1 MAEIFN
7 ISVRSLVEYVY
18 RSGSIESGFRTSR
31 ALTEGTKAH
40 QKLQKQ
46 YDELDLHEVYVSAEI
61 TYQGLLFV
69 IDGRC
74 DGLLLDPDGVT
85 VTVDEIKST
94 SSDISLIEADSYPV
108 HWAQAKCYA
117 YMVAKDRGLTRM
129 RVQLTYMQVETE
141 EVRRFVVEASI
152 EELEQFVFHVV
163 QLFYPYALAKY
174 EHEQGRNLSI
184 KELAFP
190 FPSYREGQRKLAGAV
205 YQTINEGHKLFAK
218 APTGIGKTM
227 STLFPSVKA
236 MGEGLLQRIFYLTAK
251 TITRTAAEE
260 AYSLLQDQGLRLH
273 TVTIT
278 AKDKV
283 CFKDEVRC
291 TKEYCEFADG
301 YYDRINEAV
310 LDLLRHETIMTRQV
324 IESYARKHRVCP
336 FEFSLDVAYAADA
349 IICDYNYIFDPRV
362 NLKRLF
368 EEQKRQTALL
378 VDEAH
383 NLVDRAREMYSSEL
397 QKSSFLAL
405 QREFKGV
412 HAELHDAAKA
422 INQYFIALRK
432 RIGDSPMLVEP
443 ELPESLIAL
452 LEVFIAAA
460 EKVLAGA
467 GGRADQGRADIFSGE
482 TTPDER
488 DRLTAPALL
497 LEAYFST
504 QNFVRIAKLFDERYV
519 TFTSSDRN
527 EVNVKL
533 FCLDPSH
540 LLRQMGKGY
549 RSHVFFSATLSPLSY
564 FMDTLGAGEDDY
576 SVTVP
581 SPFSKDQ
588 LEVFVQPLSTRYQ
601 DRERSR
607 EPIARSILELV
618 TGRSGNYLVFF
629 PSYAYMSSVYEAFT
643 DLVEAQ
649 PAGGASSGEA
659 GSGLDVLVQQAL
671 MSEEEREQFLAA
683 FQAGTERTLV
693 GFAVMGGIFSEGIDL
708 VGDRLTGV
716 AVVGVGLPQLGP
728 ERNLI
733 KSYMDSTGK
742 NGYEYAYVFPGM
754 NKVQQ
759 AGGRLIRSETDRG
772 VLLLIDDRY
781 LQPLYQRLLPEEWRD
796 YTVLPSRRR

>member
-1 MAEIFN
+1 MTPNVN

-46 YDELDLHEVYVSAEI
+46 YSESDQHEVYVSTEI
-61 TYQGLLFV
+61 PYEDLLFV

-74 DGLLLDPDGVT
+74 DGLLMDADGVI
-85 VTVDEIKST
+85 TVDEIKST
-94 SSDISLIEADSYPV
+94 SSDIGQIEEDSYPV

-117 YMVAKDRGLTRM
+117 YMVSKDRGLSRM
-129 RVQLTYMQVETE
+129 RIQLTYMQVDTE
-141 EVRRFVVEASI
+141 ETRRFVVEMSSD
-152 EELEQFVFHVV
+152 ELEQFTLDMVERY
-163 QLFYPYALAKY
+163 YPYAQARN
-174 EHEQGRNLSI
+174 EHEQRRNQSI
-184 KELAFP
+184 KELSFP
-190 FPSYREGQRKLAGAV
+190 FPNYREGQRKLAGAV
-205 YQTINEGHKLFAK
+205 YKTINEGRKLFAK

-236 MGEGLLQRIFYLTAK
+236 IGEGLLQRIFYLTAR
-251 TITRTAAEE
+251 TTTRTAAEE
-260 AYSLLQDQGLRLH
+260 AYSLLQAGGLQLQV
-273 TVTIT
+273 VTIT
-278 AKDKV
+278 AKEKV
-283 CFKDEVRC
+283 CFQEEVRC
-291 TKEYCEFADG
+291 SKEHCEFADG

-310 LDLLRHETIMTRQV
+310 LDLLKNETIMTRSV

-349 IICDYNYIFDPRV
+349 VICDYNYIFDPRV

-368 EEQKRQTALL
+368 EEQKRQTSLL

-383 NLVDRAREMYSSEL
+383 NLVDRAREMYSSVL
-397 QKSSFLAL
+397 NKSDFLAL
-405 QREFKGV
+405 QRELKGV
-412 HAELHDAAKA
+412 RAELHDAAKA
-422 INQYFIALRK
+422 INQYFIAMRK
-432 RIGDSPMLVEP
+432 QIGDRQMQVEP
-443 ELPESLIAL
+443 ELPEPLIGL
-452 LEVFIAAA
+452 LNVFIAAA
-460 EKVLAGA
+460 EKELAGA
-467 GGRADQGRADIFSGE
+467 SATPS
-482 TTPDER
+482 TTP
-488 DRLTAPALL
+488 LL
-497 LEAYFST
+497 LEAYFGA
-504 QNFVRIAKLFDERYV
+504 QNFVRIAKLYDERYV
-519 TFTSSDRN
+519 TFMACERN
-527 EVNVKL
+527 EVSVKL

-581 SPFSKDQ
+581 SPFSKEQ
-588 LEVFVQPLSTRYQ
+588 LDVFVQPLSTRYQ

-607 EPIARSILELV
+607 EPIARSLYELMAK
-618 TGRSGNYLVFF
+618 RSGNYLVFF

-643 DLVEAQ
+643 DLV
-649 PAGGASSGEA
+649 GEHE
-659 GSGLDVLVQQAL
+659 GTLLPEEEPRSQLRVLVQQTK
-671 MSEEEREQFLAA
+671 MSEEEREHFLAE
-683 FQAGTERTLV
+683 FQAGTEKTLV

-733 KSYMDSTGK
+733 KAYMDSTGK

-796 YTVLPSRRR
+796 YTVLQAQR

>member
-1 MAEIFN
+1 MAELVN

-18 RSGSIESGFRTSR
+18 SSGSIESGFRTGR
-31 ALTEGTKAH
+31 ALTDGTKAH

-46 YDELDLHEVYVSAEI
+46 YGESDQHEVYVSAEI
-61 TYQGLLFV
+61 AIEELLFV

-74 DGLLLDPDGVT
+74 DGLLLDADGVT

-94 SSDISLIEADSYPV
+94 SSDIGLLQEDSYPV

-117 YMVAKDRGLTRM
+117 YMVAKDRELSCIRI
-129 RVQLTYMQVETE
+129 QLTYIQVETE
-141 EVRRFVVEASI
+141 ETRLFVVEASFS
-152 EELEQFVFHVV
+152 ELEQFVHDVV
-163 QLFYPYALAKY
+163 RRYFPFAQARH
-174 EHEQGRNLSI
+174 EHEQRRNQSI
-184 KELAFP
+184 KELPFP
-190 FPSYREGQRKLAGAV
+190 FPNYREGQRKLVGAV
-205 YQTINEGHKLFAK
+205 YKTINEGRKLFAK

-236 MGEGLLQRIFYLTAK
+236 IGEGLLKRTFYLTAK

-260 AYSLLQDQGLRLH
+260 AYSLLQAQGLQLH
-273 TVTIT
+273 VVTIT
-278 AKDKV
+278 AKEKV
-283 CFKDEVRC
+283 CFKEEVRC
-291 TKEYCEFADG
+291 SKEHCEFADG

-310 LDLLRHETIMTRQV
+310 LDLLRQETIMTRPV

-349 IICDYNYIFDPRV
+349 VICDYNYIFDPRV

-368 EEQKRQTALL
+368 EEQKRHTSLL

-383 NLVDRAREMYSSEL
+383 NLIDRAREMYSSAL
-397 QKSSFLAL
+397 NKSDFLAL

-412 HAELHDAAKA
+412 RAELHDAAKA
-422 INQYFIALRK
+422 INNYFIALRK
-432 RIGDSPMLVEP
+432 QIGDRQMLVEQ
-443 ELPESLIAL
+443 ELPEPLL
-452 LEVFIAAA
+452 ERLEVFIAGA
-460 EKVLAGA
+460 EKELVASAG
-467 GGRADQGRADIFSGE
+467 S
-482 TTPDER
+482 
-488 DRLTAPALL
+488 PASPLL
-497 LEAYFST
+497 LEAYFGA
-504 QNFVRIAKLFDERYV
+504 QNFVRMSKLYDERYV
-519 TFTSSDRN
+519 TFSACERN
-527 EVNVKL
+527 EVSVKL

-564 FMDTLGAGEDDY
+564 FMDTLGAEEDDY

-581 SPFSKDQ
+581 SPFSKEQ

-607 EPIARSILELV
+607 EPIARSLYELV
-618 TGRSGNYLVFF
+618 AGRSGNYLVFF

-643 DLVEAQ
+643 DLVAEQ
-649 PAGGASSGEA
+649 EDDESG
-659 GSGLDVLVQQAL
+659 SQLRVLVQQAQ
-671 MSEEEREQFLAA
+671 MSEDEREHFLAE
-683 FQAGTERTLV
+683 FQPGTEKTLV

-733 KSYMDSTGK
+733 KAYMDNTGK

-759 AGGRLIRSETDRG
+759 AGGRLIRSETDCG

-796 YTVLPSRRR
+796 YTVVPSRVLG

>member
-1 MAEIFN
+1 MTPNVN

-18 RSGSIESGFRTSR
+18 SSGSIESGFRTSR
-31 ALTEGTKAH
+31 SLTEGTKAH
-40 QKLQKQ
+40 QKVQKQ
-46 YDELDLHEVYVSAEI
+46 YGELDQHEVYVSAEI
-61 TYQGLLFV
+61 PYEDLLFV

-74 DGLLLDPDGVT
+74 DGLLLDADGVT

-94 SSDISLIEADSYPV
+94 SSDIGQIEENSYPV

-117 YMVAKDRGLTRM
+117 YMVSKDRGLSRM
-129 RVQLTYMQVETE
+129 RIQLTYMQIDTE
-141 EVRRFVVEASI
+141 ETRRFVVEVSS
-152 EELEQFVFHVV
+152 EELEQFMFDVV
-163 QLFYPYALAKY
+163 ERYYPYAQARN
-174 EHEQGRNLSI
+174 EHEQRRNQSI
-184 KELAFP
+184 KELSFP
-190 FPSYREGQRKLAGAV
+190 FPNYREGQRKLAGAV
-205 YQTINEGHKLFAK
+205 YKTINEGRKLFAK

-236 MGEGLLQRIFYLTAK
+236 MGEGLLQRIFYLTAR
-251 TITRTAAEE
+251 TTTRTAAEE
-260 AYSLLQDQGLRLH
+260 AYSLLQAGGLQLH
-273 TVTIT
+273 IITIT
-278 AKDKV
+278 AKEKV
-283 CFKDEVRC
+283 CFKEEVRC
-291 TKEYCEFADG
+291 SKEHCEFADG

-310 LDLLRHETIMTRQV
+310 LDLLRHETIMTRTV

-349 IICDYNYIFDPRV
+349 VICDYNYIFDPRV

-368 EEQKRQTALL
+368 EEQKRQTSLL

-383 NLVDRAREMYSSEL
+383 NLVDRAREMYSSIL
-397 QKSSFLAL
+397 NKSDFLEL

-412 HAELHDAAKA
+412 RAELHDAAKA
-422 INQYFIALRK
+422 INQYFIAMRK
-432 RIGDSPMLVEP
+432 QIGERQMQVEP
-443 ELPESLIAL
+443 ELPEPLIGL
-452 LEVFIAAA
+452 LDVFIAAA
-460 EKVLAGA
+460 EKELAGA
-467 GGRADQGRADIFSGE
+467 GATPP
-482 TTPDER
+482 TTP
-488 DRLTAPALL
+488 LL
-497 LEAYFST
+497 LEAYFGA
-504 QNFVRIAKLFDERYV
+504 QNFVRIAKLYDERYV
-519 TFTSSDRN
+519 TFMASERN
-527 EVNVKL
+527 EVSVKL

-576 SVTVP
+576 SVTVA
-581 SPFSKDQ
+581 SPFSKEQ
-588 LEVFVQPLSTRYQ
+588 LDVFVQPLSTRYQ

-607 EPIARSILELV
+607 EPIARSLYEQMAK
-618 TGRSGNYLVFF
+618 RSGNYLVFF

-643 DLVEAQ
+643 DLV
-649 PAGGASSGEA
+649 GEQDK
-659 GSGLDVLVQQAL
+659 GMLPEEESRSQLRVLVQQTK
-671 MSEEEREQFLAA
+671 MSEEEREHFLAE
-683 FQAGTERTLV
+683 FQAGTKKTLV

-733 KSYMDSTGK
+733 KAYMDSTGK

-796 YTVLPSRRR
+796 YTVLQAQRH